1 MSGKKQDERYIDL
14 FLNLGQVLLD
24 YMNYQSMG
32 EFLTERESEEEKKI
46 FNGRIK
52 EKMDEMK
59 SIEPNDSY
67 LFTLRK
73 KFNLTDDE
81 IKILAMATAYTMY
94 QNESGNV
101 GGLRG
106 KAILDALY
114 DGRAEFIRRGHE
126 LIGPSSR
133 LVKYGLIRV
142 DTSDAESIMDI
153 RVSPSPDFI
162 ENILGK
168 EFFIKGKTADGY
180 FDRGLYLIYSPSVKL
195 DDVVLDEETKNLIR
209 RAITQIKAEKIIFE
223 EWGMKKLVGYG
234 KGLLMLFYGPPGTG
248 KTMTAEA
255 IAGELGMNVA
265 YVRVDRLISAY
276 VGETEKNIYELF
288 REIDRQK
295 TLLLIDEADSLLY
308 TRESAHRSWE
318 MREVNTLLQAI
329 ERYDGIA
336 ILTTNNEIMLDKAL
350 ERRLSFKIEFKVPSK
365 ELRKKIW
372 ERFLYSAKLPLSED
386 IDLERLSRYELTG
399 GHIKNVVLNAA
410 REAAHALIEGQK
422 EKAVIDQKIL
432 EYYASLEERKY
443 RNGKRV
449 GF

>member
-24 YMNYQSMG
+24 YMNYQSVG

-195 DDVVLDEETKNLIR
+195 DDVVLDEETKSLIR

-223 EWGMKKLVGYG
+223 EWEMKKLVGYG

-336 ILTTNNEIMLDKAL
+336 ILTTNNEIMLDRAL

-365 ELRKKIW
+365 ELRRKIW